1 MNRFFLSENQIH
13 GTRVKFPHPIAH
25 QIMHVLRLKEGDQ
38 VIVLDNQGNQ
48 YQVTLSID
56 IEHMAV
62 SGEIMQKEAVS
73 SEPSTKISLCF
84 GLSNREKVEFIFQ
97 KGTEVGISAFYPY
110 ISSRTL
116 VQSSTLSEKRI
127 ARWERI
133 IREAAEQSER
143 GRLPV
148 LNPIM
153 DLHTCSDQVVPTHDV
168 SLVAWEDMKP
178 QTNAVHQIL
187 SEIDG
192 QSIALFIGP
201 EGGFS
206 ENEIHKLKNTGAKVI
221 SLGTRILRM
230 ETAAIIFPA
239 IVLHELG
246 EM

>member
-1 MNRFFLSENQIH
+1 
-13 GTRVKFPHPIAH
+13 
-25 QIMHVLRLKEGDQ
+25 MHVLRLKEADQ
-38 VIVLDNQGNQ
+38 VIVLDDQGNQ

-56 IEHMAV
+56 IKHMAV

-127 ARWERI
+127 TRWERI

-192 QSIALFIGP
+192 QSRFT
-201 EGGFS
+201 S
-206 ENEIHKLKNTGAKVI
+206 
-221 SLGTRILRM
+221 
-230 ETAAIIFPA
+230 
-239 IVLHELG
+239 
-246 EM
+246 

>member
-1 MNRFFLSENQIH
+1 
-13 GTRVKFPHPIAH
+13 
-25 QIMHVLRLKEGDQ
+25 
-38 VIVLDNQGNQ
+38 
-48 YQVTLSID
+48 
-56 IEHMAV
+56 
-62 SGEIMQKEAVS
+62 
-73 SEPSTKISLCF
+73 
-84 GLSNREKVEFIFQ
+84 
-97 KGTEVGISAFYPY
+97 
-110 ISSRTL
+110 

-153 DLHTCSDQVVPTHDV
+153 NLQTCSDQVVPTHDV

-221 SLGTRILRM
+221 SLGRRILRM